1 MKRIAPFIFVLNKY
15 YSIFLLAIL
24 IFFSVNL
31 IIGNINF
38 GYWIADILYE
48 FILIVI
54 TIVFSI
60 AILVNWK
67 SKVRFLVSN
76 CILSIPAIWIILMAT
91 FWRGSDYRWN
101 GEIFYPSKSSIRMKA
116 DEEREWRYEIDSII
130 LKYRN
135 HLTITTNHDIVRA
148 YARIGVLN
156 SFLQENKEA
165 IKYYE
170 KVIEMGGD
178 SLGKILAKRVESHST
193 SSYIERNESSLRN
206 ALVNQYIIANMKE
219 EAILQCKEILKKDST
234 NSLAEFNLK
243 RLEKEISSPSESIK

>member
-1 MKRIAPFIFVLNKY
+1 MKRIAPFIFVLNKC

-24 IFFSVNL
+24 TFFSVNL
-31 IIGNINF
+31 IIGNTNF
-38 GYWIADILYE
+38 GYWFMDIFYG

-54 TIVFSI
+54 TIVFGV
-60 AILVNWK
+60 AIFVNWK
-67 SKVRFLVSN
+67 SEVRFLISN
-76 CILSIPAIWIILMAT
+76 CLLSIPAIWIILMAT
-91 FWRGSDYRWN
+91 FWRGSAYRWN
-101 GEIFYPSKSSIRMKA
+101 GEIFYPSKASIEMK
-116 DEEREWRYEIDSII
+116 ENQNRKWEYERDSII
-130 LKYRN
+130 QAYRYN
-135 HLTITTNHDIVRA
+135 LTIATNHDIVRA

-156 SFLQENKEA
+156 SLLQENKEA

-243 RLEKEISSPSESIK
+243 RLENKIYTH